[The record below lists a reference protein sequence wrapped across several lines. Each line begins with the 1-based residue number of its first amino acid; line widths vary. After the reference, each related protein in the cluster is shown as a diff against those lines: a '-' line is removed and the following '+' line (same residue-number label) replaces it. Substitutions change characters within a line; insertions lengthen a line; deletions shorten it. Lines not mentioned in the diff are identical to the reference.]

1 MITRQGLCTP
11 TLHLRLLSSES
22 DASNTDGEG
31 GGTAEVGPVC
41 WFSDVGL
48 GVTDGQRKKRRVC
61 EACHK
66 SVPEDRLALH
76 GLPHANTHAKLD
88 SGSLDRLLF
97 VDIAICVAVPLTIW
111 SQLFDN

>member
-1 MITRQGLCTP
+1 MSLKPFTRPCARICTTCP
-11 TLHLRLLSSES
+11 AARLHVPVQYMDAWDDSSSSSSES

-66 SVPEDRLALH
+66 SVPEDRLGWLCM
-76 GLPHANTHAKLD
+76 GFPMRIPMP
-88 SGSLDRLLF
+88 SLT
-97 VDIAICVAVPLTIW
+97 AAV
-111 SQLFDN
+111 